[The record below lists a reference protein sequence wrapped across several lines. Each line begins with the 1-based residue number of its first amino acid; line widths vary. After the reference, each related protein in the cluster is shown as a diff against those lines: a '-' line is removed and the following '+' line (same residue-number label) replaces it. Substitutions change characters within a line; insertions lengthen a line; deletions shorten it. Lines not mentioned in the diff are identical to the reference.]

1 MKERNI
7 GIDILKFFAALL
19 ITNSHMELLYG
30 KYSMLATGGAIGD
43 VLFFFCSGFT
53 LFLGRMGRFDNW
65 YKRRINRIYPTVFA
79 WAILGAFIF
88 SQHYGMDYTIIH
100 GGGWFVTCI
109 MIYYVIL
116 YIIQRFML
124 NQLRLVFIITS
135 IITIVWYLMIDR
147 PENYNMYGAT
157 YFKWCHYFLF
167 MLLGAMMGVSKNEL
181 KYNWGY
187 DLMKLIG
194 SIIIYY
200 VILFSGR
207 LYPICSELQIVSLIP
222 LLYIVYYSYKVCN
235 SEMMKRLYNNR
246 ILGWCIKFIG
256 GLCLEIYLVQYTL
269 FTDKMNSI
277 FPLNI
282 IIMFVIIIFVAYIL
296 RCLARI
302 FSQTFKDGDY
312 DWKAIIKLI

>member
-88 SQHYGMDYTIIH
+88 NHHYGMDYTIIH

-116 YIIQRFML
+116 YMIKRFMF
-124 NQLRLVFIITS
+124 NQLRLVFIIAS
-135 IITIVWYLMIDR
+135 VITIIWYLMINR

-167 MLLGAMMGVSKNEL
+167 MLLGAMMGVSKKEF
-181 KYNWGY
+181 KYSFGY

-194 SIIIYY
+194 SVIIYY
-200 VILFSGR
+200 AIVFSGR
-207 LYPICSELQIVSLIP
+207 LYPICSELQIVSLVP
-222 LLYIVYYSYKVCN
+222 LFYIVYYSYKVCN
-235 SEMMKRLYNNR
+235 SETMKRLYNNR
-246 ILGWCIKFIG
+246 ILGWCMKFIG

-282 IIMFVIIIFVAYIL
+282 ILMFVIIISVAYIL
-296 RCLARI
+296 RCVARI